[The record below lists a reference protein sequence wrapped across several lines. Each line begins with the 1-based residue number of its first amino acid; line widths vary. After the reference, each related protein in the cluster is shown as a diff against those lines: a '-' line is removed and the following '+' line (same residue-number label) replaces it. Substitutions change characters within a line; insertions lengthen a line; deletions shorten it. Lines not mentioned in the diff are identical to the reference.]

1 MDLSTGSIGWH
12 RTRQWLDSE
21 LERLGNDPGVS
32 TGLTPEQAEYR
43 DGYLF
48 GQYAAYARVRA
59 RFYTDEESAAAE
71 ETRREMFG

>member
-21 LERLGNDPGVS
+21 LERLDKPTTLGDNYTEEQKEYYRGYMWGQGV
-32 TGLTPEQAEYR
+32 
-43 DGYLF
+43 
-48 GQYAAYARVRA
+48 AYMRIRS
-59 RFYTDEESAAAE
+59 RFNTLEESQQVE